1 MNNMEH
7 RVQYLKDE
15 NGHYVGCIAIK
26 EHAASGGEHYAV
38 VEYRLSVR
46 NPADQFDKDVAR
58 QLALGRMVEAPYT
71 VRVPSHPN
79 MHEISRALMKDIARD
94 GNAPSRARRAAKL
107 WLRRNGH

>member
-1 MNNMEH
+1 MEH

-15 NGHYVGCIAIK
+15 HGHYVGCIAIV
-26 EHAASGGEHYAV
+26 EHPTPPGEHFALI
-38 VEYRLSVR
+38 EYRVSVR

-58 QLALGRMVEAPYT
+58 QLALGRLVEAPYT
-71 VRVPSHPN
+71 VRVPTRPN